1 MGAAPS
7 LRREPTVST
16 RARTQAL
23 ALCASAALT
32 LTLGTV
38 ARADHSHPP
47 VIPSQHQVDAAQR
60 HVADARLS
68 VKEIQAELAAA
79 SARLNALNIAA
90 EQASEA
96 YNGAR
101 IAWHDAAAAAT
112 AARRRVVLAVTNAA
126 SARGQLA
133 GYLVTTD
140 SSGSDLSTFSMAL
153 GANGPHRLLRDVSQ
167 ADTSSQTLDA
177 RLQKWRATSRL
188 VKVYRT
194 AAVKALSAARAA
206 RRQARAARAAAASAV
221 AAQNSAVVS
230 IGAQRRSL
238 LTQLAAAQHES
249 VALATAR
256 QRGLERRREARRRE
270 RERQA
275 LLAEQARE
283 ARQAQAAQAA
293 REQRREQRRHQ
304 QQQTGGGSTP
314 APPAPQPPPPPP
326 APSPPPQPGNARVA
340 VNFAYAQLG
349 EPYVWG
355 GAGPDSWDCSG
366 LVMGAWAAAG
376 VTLPH
381 FSVSQYYATTPISY
395 SEMRPGDII
404 FYASNPSDPNTIFH
418 EAMYIGNGQE
428 IQAPHTGDV
437 VKISGVFDWEA
448 PDFFG
453 RV

>member
-1 MGAAPS
+1 
-7 LRREPTVST
+7 VST

-23 ALCASAALT
+23 AVCASAALT
-32 LTLGTV
+32 LTLGPV
-38 ARADHSHPP
+38 ARADHHHPP

-68 VKEIQAELAAA
+68 VKDIQAELASAG
-79 SARLNALNIAA
+79 ARLNALNIAA

-101 IAWHDAAAAAT
+101 IAWHDAATAAT
-112 AARRRVVLAVTNAA
+112 QARRRVVLAVSNAA
-126 SARGQLA
+126 AARGQLA

-140 SSGSDLSTFSMAL
+140 SSGSELSTFSMAL
-153 GANGPHRLLRDVSQ
+153 GANGPHRLLRDMSQ

-188 VKVYRT
+188 VKVYRI
-194 AAVKALSAARAA
+194 AAVKALSDARAA
-206 RRQARAARAAAASAV
+206 RRQAQEARAAAASAV
-221 AAQNSAVVS
+221 AAQRSAVVS
-230 IGAQRRSL
+230 IGIQRRSL

-283 ARQAQAAQAA
+283 ARQAREAQAA
-293 REQRREQRRHQ
+293 REQRRAQRRHQ
-304 QQQTGGGSTP
+304 QQPTGGGGGSTP
-314 APPAPQPPPPPP
+314 APPAPQPPAPSPPAP
-326 APSPPPQPGNARVA
+326 APSPPPQPGNAQVA
-340 VNFAYAQLG
+340 VKFAYAQLG

-381 FSVSQYYATTPISY
+381 YSVSQYYATTPISY
-395 SEMRPGDII
+395 SAMRPGDII

>member
-1 MGAAPS
+1 
-7 LRREPTVST
+7 VST

-23 ALCASAALT
+23 AVCASAALT
-32 LTLGTV
+32 LTLGPV
-38 ARADHSHPP
+38 ARADHHHPP

-68 VKEIQAELAAA
+68 VKDIQAELASAG
-79 SARLNALNIAA
+79 ARLNALNIAA

-101 IAWHDAAAAAT
+101 IAWHDAVTAAT
-112 AARRRVVLAVTNAA
+112 QARRRVVLAVSNAA
-126 SARGQLA
+126 AARGQLA
-133 GYLVTTD
+133 GYLVTSD
-140 SSGSDLSTFSMAL
+140 SSGSELSTFSMAL
-153 GANGPHRLLRDVSQ
+153 GANGPHRLLRDMSQ

-188 VKVYRT
+188 VKVYRI
-194 AAVKALSAARAA
+194 AAVKALSDARAA
-206 RRQARAARAAAASAV
+206 RRQAQEARAAAASAV
-221 AAQNSAVVS
+221 AAQRSAVVS
-230 IGAQRRSL
+230 IGIQRRSL

-283 ARQAQAAQAA
+283 ARQAREAQAA
-293 REQRREQRRHQ
+293 REQRRAQRRHQ
-304 QQQTGGGSTP
+304 QQPTGGGGGSTP
-314 APPAPQPPPPPP
+314 APPAPQPPAPSPPAP
-326 APSPPPQPGNARVA
+326 APSPPPQPGNAQVA
-340 VNFAYAQLG
+340 VKFAYAQLG

-381 FSVSQYYATTPISY
+381 YSVSQYYATTPISY
-395 SEMRPGDII
+395 SAMRPGDII

>member
-1 MGAAPS
+1 
-7 LRREPTVST
+7 VST
-16 RARTQAL
+16 RARNQAL
-23 ALCASAALT
+23 AVCASAALT
-32 LTLGTV
+32 LTLGPV
-38 ARADHSHPP
+38 ARADHHHPP

-68 VKEIQAELAAA
+68 VKDIQAELASAG
-79 SARLNALNIAA
+79 ARLNALNIAA

-101 IAWHDAAAAAT
+101 IAWHDAATAAT
-112 AARRRVVLAVTNAA
+112 QARRRVVLAVSNAA
-126 SARGQLA
+126 AARGQLA

-140 SSGSDLSTFSMAL
+140 SSGSELSTFSMAL
-153 GANGPHRLLRDVSQ
+153 GANGPHRLLRDMSQ

-188 VKVYRT
+188 VKVYRI
-194 AAVKALSAARAA
+194 AAVKALSDARAA
-206 RRQARAARAAAASAV
+206 RRQAQEARAAAASAV
-221 AAQNSAVVS
+221 AAQRSAVVS
-230 IGAQRRSL
+230 IGIQRRSL

-283 ARQAQAAQAA
+283 ARQAREAQAA
-293 REQRREQRRHQ
+293 REQRRAQRRHQ
-304 QQQTGGGSTP
+304 QQPTGGGGGSTP
-314 APPAPQPPPPPP
+314 APPAPQPPAPSPPAP
-326 APSPPPQPGNARVA
+326 APSPPPQPGNAQVA
-340 VNFAYAQLG
+340 VKFAYAQLG

-381 FSVSQYYATTPISY
+381 YSVSQYYATTPISY
-395 SEMRPGDII
+395 SAMRPGDII

>member
-1 MGAAPS
+1 VG
-7 LRREPTVST
+7 
-16 RARTQAL
+16 
-23 ALCASAALT
+23 ASAALT
-32 LTLGTV
+32 LTLGPV
-38 ARADHSHPP
+38 ARADHHPP

-68 VKEIQAELAAA
+68 VKDIQAQLASA
-79 SARLNALNIAA
+79 SARLDALNIAA

-112 AARRRVVLAVTNAA
+112 AARRRVVLALSNAA
-126 SARGQLA
+126 AARGQLA

-153 GANGPHRLLRDVSQ
+153 GANGPHRLLRDMSQ

-188 VKVYRT
+188 VKVYRA
-194 AAVKALSAARAA
+194 AAVRALSAARAA
-206 RRQARAARAAAASAV
+206 RRQAHEARAAAASAV
-221 AAQNSAVVS
+221 AAQHSAVVS
-230 IGAQRRSL
+230 IGTQRRGL
-238 LTQLAAAQHES
+238 LTQLAAAEHES

-275 LLAEQARE
+275 LLAEQARQ
-283 ARQAQAAQAA
+283 AREAQAAQAA
-293 REQRREQRRHQ
+293 REQRRAHRRHHQ
-304 QQQTGGGSTP
+304 QPTGGGGSTP
-314 APPAPQPPPPPP
+314 APPAPQPSPP
-326 APSPPPQPGNARVA
+326 APTPSPPPQPGNAQVA
-340 VNFAYAQLG
+340 VKFAYAQLG

-381 FSVSQYYATTPISY
+381 YSVSQYYATTPISY
-395 SEMRPGDII
+395 SAIRPGDII

-418 EAMYIGNGQE
+418 EAMYIGNGME

-448 PDFFG
+448 PDYFG

>member
-1 MGAAPS
+1 M
-7 LRREPTVST
+7 ST

-23 ALCASAALT
+23 ALGASAALT
-32 LTLGTV
+32 LTLGPV
-38 ARADHSHPP
+38 ARADHHHPP
-47 VIPSQHQVDAAQR
+47 VIPSQHQVDAAER

-68 VKEIQAELAAA
+68 VKDIQAELASA
-79 SARLNALNIAA
+79 SERLNALNIAA

-112 AARRRVVLAVTNAA
+112 AARRRVELAVSNAA
-126 SARGQLA
+126 TARSQLA

-153 GANGPHRLLRDVSQ
+153 GAKGPHRLLRDMSQ

-188 VKVYRT
+188 VKVYRA
-194 AAVKALSAARAA
+194 AAVKALTAARAA
-206 RRQARAARAAAASAV
+206 RRQAHQARAAAASAV
-221 AAQNSAVVS
+221 AAQRSAVVS

-283 ARQAQAAQAA
+283 ARQAREAQAA
-293 REQRREQRRHQ
+293 REQRRAQQRHQ
-304 QQQTGGGSTP
+304 QQQTGGGGSTP
-314 APPAPQPPPPPP
+314 APPAPQPPAPPSPPAP

-340 VNFAYAQLG
+340 VDFAYAQLG

-381 FSVSQYYATTPISY
+381 YSVSQYYATTPIPY
-395 SEMRPGDII
+395 SALRPGDII
-404 FYASNPSDPNTIFH
+404 FFASNPSDPNTIFH

-437 VKISGVFDWEA
+437 VKISGMFDWEA

>member
-1 MGAAPS
+1 
-7 LRREPTVST
+7 VST

-23 ALCASAALT
+23 AVGASAALT
-32 LTLGTV
+32 LTLGPI
-38 ARADHSHPP
+38 ARADHHHPP
-47 VIPSQHQVDAAQR
+47 VIPSQHEVNAAQR
-60 HVADARLS
+60 HVADARVS
-68 VKEIQAELAAA
+68 VKDIQAELAAA
-79 SARLNALNIAA
+79 SAHLNSLNIAA

-112 AARRRVVLAVTNAA
+112 AARRRVELAVRKAA
-126 SARGQLA
+126 TARGQLA

-140 SSGSDLSTFSMAL
+140 SSGSNLSAFSMAL
-153 GANGPHRLLRDVSQ
+153 GANGPHRLLRDMSQ

-177 RLQKWRATSRL
+177 RLQRWRATSRL
-188 VKVYRT
+188 VKVYRV
-194 AAVKALSAARAA
+194 AAVKALTAARAA
-206 RRQARAARAAAASAV
+206 RRQAHQARAAAASAV
-221 AAQNSAVVS
+221 AAQRSAVVS

-238 LTQLAAAQHES
+238 LSQLAAARHES

-283 ARQAQAAQAA
+283 ARQAREAQAA
-293 REQRREQRRHQ
+293 REQRRAQRRSQ
-304 QQQTGGGSTP
+304 QQPTGAGSTP
-314 APPAPQPPPPPP
+314 APPAPQPPAPSPPAP
-326 APSPPPQPGNARVA
+326 APSPPAQPGNAQVA
-340 VNFAYAQLG
+340 VKFAYAQLG

-381 FSVSQYYATTPISY
+381 YSVSQYYATTPISY
-395 SEMRPGDII
+395 SALRPGDII

>member
-1 MGAAPS
+1 
-7 LRREPTVST
+7 VST

-23 ALCASAALT
+23 AVCASAALT
-32 LTLGTV
+32 LTLGPV
-38 ARADHSHPP
+38 ARADHHHPP

-68 VKEIQAELAAA
+68 VKDIQAELASAG
-79 SARLNALNIAA
+79 ARLNALNIAA

-101 IAWHDAAAAAT
+101 IAWHDAVTAAT
-112 AARRRVVLAVTNAA
+112 QARRRVVLAVSNAA
-126 SARGQLA
+126 AARGQLA

-140 SSGSDLSTFSMAL
+140 SSGSELSTFSMAL
-153 GANGPHRLLRDVSQ
+153 GANGPHRLLRDMSQ

-188 VKVYRT
+188 VKVYRI
-194 AAVKALSAARAA
+194 AAVKALSDARAA
-206 RRQARAARAAAASAV
+206 RRQAQEARAAAASAV
-221 AAQNSAVVS
+221 AAQRSAVVS
-230 IGAQRRSL
+230 IGIQRRSL

-283 ARQAQAAQAA
+283 ARQAREAQAA
-293 REQRREQRRHQ
+293 REQRRAQRRHQ
-304 QQQTGGGSTP
+304 QQPTGGGGGSTP
-314 APPAPQPPPPPP
+314 APQPPAPSPPAP
-326 APSPPPQPGNARVA
+326 APSPPPQPGNAQVA
-340 VNFAYAQLG
+340 VKFAYAQLG

-381 FSVSQYYATTPISY
+381 YSVSQYYATTPISY
-395 SEMRPGDII
+395 SAMRPGDII

-437 VKISGVFDWEA
+437 VKISGVFDWET

>member
-1 MGAAPS
+1 
-7 LRREPTVST
+7 VST

-23 ALCASAALT
+23 AVCASAALT
-32 LTLGTV
+32 LTLGPV
-38 ARADHSHPP
+38 ARADHHHPP

-68 VKEIQAELAAA
+68 VKDIQAELASAG
-79 SARLNALNIAA
+79 ARLNALNIAA

-101 IAWHDAAAAAT
+101 IAWHDAVTAAT
-112 AARRRVVLAVTNAA
+112 QARRRVVLAVSNAA
-126 SARGQLA
+126 AARGQLA

-140 SSGSDLSTFSMAL
+140 SSGSELSTFSMAL
-153 GANGPHRLLRDVSQ
+153 GANGPHRLLRDMSQ

-188 VKVYRT
+188 VKVYRI
-194 AAVKALSAARAA
+194 AAVKALSDARAA
-206 RRQARAARAAAASAV
+206 RRQAQEARAAAASAV
-221 AAQNSAVVS
+221 AAQRSAVVS
-230 IGAQRRSL
+230 IGIQRRSL

-283 ARQAQAAQAA
+283 ARQAREAQAA
-293 REQRREQRRHQ
+293 REQRRAQRRHQ
-304 QQQTGGGSTP
+304 QQPTGGGGGSTP
-314 APPAPQPPPPPP
+314 APPAPQPPAPSPPAP
-326 APSPPPQPGNARVA
+326 APSPPPQPGNAQVA
-340 VNFAYAQLG
+340 VKFAYAQLG

-381 FSVSQYYATTPISY
+381 YSVSQYYATTPISY
-395 SEMRPGDII
+395 SAMRPGDII